1 MTHVRVDRVMSQ
13 LIIGTWLFDTPSG
26 AAIRR

>member
-1 MTHVRVDRVMSQ
+1 MTQMRVDRVTSS
-13 LIIGTWLFDTPSG
+13 LIIGKWLFDTPSG